1 MTKTTKIRKLQRKD
15 IYNGFLLSLDSL
27 RKSSHI
33 KPKKANVIFNKI
45 TKNSHQTIYVAE
57 ENSKIIGSASILI
70 EQKFIH
76 DGGKVG
82 HIEDVAV
89 RKEFQGKGVG
99 RKIVVALLKYAEKQG
114 CYKTILDCTDELIPF
129 YENIGFKR
137 HSNSMRFD
145 HLSKK

>member
-1 MTKTTKIRKLQRKD
+1 MTAIKIRKLQKKD
-15 IYNGFLLSLDSL
+15 LYNGFLLSLDAL

-33 KPKKANVIFNKI
+33 KPKKANMIFNKI
-45 TKNSHQTIYVAE
+45 SKNSHQIIYVAV
-57 ENSKIIGSASILI
+57 ENSKVVGSASILI

-76 DGGKVG
+76 EGGKVG

-89 RKEFQGKGVG
+89 RKEFQGKGIG
-99 RKIVVALLKYAEKQG
+99 RQIVVALLKYAEKQG

>member
-1 MTKTTKIRKLQRKD
+1 MPKITIRKLQKKD
-15 IYNGFLLSLDSL
+15 LYNGFLLSLDSL

-33 KPKKANVIFNKI
+33 SPKKAQEIYEKI
-45 TKNSHQTIYVAE
+45 SKNHDQVIYVAILD
-57 ENSKIIGSASILI
+57 NKVVGTACILI

-99 RKIVVALLKYAEKQG
+99 RKIVLALLEYAEKQG
-114 CYKTILDCTDELIPF
+114 CYKTILDCTDDLIPF

>member
-1 MTKTTKIRKLQRKD
+1 MSTIKIRKLQKKD

-27 RKSSHI
+27 RKSSDI
-33 KPKKANVIFNKI
+33 KPKKANLIFDKI
-45 TKNSHQTIYVAE
+45 SKNSHQIIYVAV
-57 ENSKIIGSASILI
+57 KDDKVIGSASVLI

-76 DGGKVG
+76 NGGKVG
-82 HIEDVAV
+82 HIEDVV
-89 RKEFQGKGVG
+89 VKKEFQGKGVG
-99 RKIVVALLKYAEKQG
+99 QKIVAELLKYAERQG

-129 YENIGFKR
+129 YEKIGFKR